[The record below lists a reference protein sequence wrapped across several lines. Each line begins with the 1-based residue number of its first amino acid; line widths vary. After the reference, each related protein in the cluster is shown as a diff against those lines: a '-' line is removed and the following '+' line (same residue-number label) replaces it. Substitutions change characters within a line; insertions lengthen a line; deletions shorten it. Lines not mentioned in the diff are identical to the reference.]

1 MAAPTDAEIEQLA
14 LRAFSEL
21 PGEFRD
27 RVTNL
32 AFVVEDEPPPGKPW
46 LATYQGV
53 PLTKQSVFR
62 GWSFPHKITIYRA
75 PLLRLCGEDR
85 EELERELRHI
95 VRHEI
100 AHYFGISDARLI
112 EIDRY

>member
-53 PLTKQSVFR
+53 PLTKQSVFC
-62 GWSFPHKITIYRA
+62 GGASRA

-85 EELERELRHI
+85 EELKRSCGTSCATRLRTTSGSAT
-95 VRHEI
+95 R
-100 AHYFGISDARLI
+100 D
-112 EIDRY
+112 